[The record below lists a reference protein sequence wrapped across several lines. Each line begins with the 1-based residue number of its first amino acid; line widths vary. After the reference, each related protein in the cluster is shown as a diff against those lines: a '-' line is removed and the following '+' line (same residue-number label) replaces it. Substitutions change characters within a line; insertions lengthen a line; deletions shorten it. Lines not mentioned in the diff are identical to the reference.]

1 MLKQWMQC
9 LVVTSCVAV
18 ALGLSS
24 GRLAEAHSSSDL
36 DQDDHQ
42 REETLYIWAGDQ
54 ERVRPDFLAVIDFNE
69 RSPTYG
75 RVLRTVPLPPPGNVG
90 NEPHHCHLSAD
101 KNILACGGLLSVLKG
116 QPGIF
121 FFDVS
126 NARHPVFLFATSAPN
141 SSITDDFLPLPG
153 GGFLVTQMG
162 SATGGTPGRLAEFD
176 HKLKLIAEYPANPPS
191 DGFNPHGISAA
202 FRRNLLVT
210 SDFIN
215 PVTTLNGVNG
225 DNVELRGSLRFW
237 NLANREITRTVFL
250 PEALGTM
257 DVKLI
262 PKDPHGR
269 AVTVNMFSGFV
280 YTVDPTDGSVVKSF
294 DCENIVPHIEVPVR
308 GGMVQLLA
316 MPKSGDRLIF
326 ASFQAGQIGMLDI
339 SDRTHEDG
347 FVQQAIVNLGEGA
360 GPHDIVLTKDDSRL
374 VVTDYFLDEDAFGK
388 IHFEGDHK
396 VHVIQVTHD
405 TLTLDPRFDLDFNK
419 AFKHTYPAGARPHG
433 IAMK

>member
-1 MLKQWMQC
+1 MGSEMC
-9 LVVTSCVAV
+9 IRDS
-18 ALGLSS
+18 
-24 GRLAEAHSSSDL
+24 
-36 DQDDHQ
+36 
-42 REETLYIWAGDQ
+42 
-54 ERVRPDFLAVIDFNE
+54 
-69 RSPTYG
+69 
-75 RVLRTVPLPPPGNVG
+75 
-90 NEPHHCHLSAD
+90 
-101 KNILACGGLLSVLKG
+101 KG

-280 YTVDPTDGSVVKSF
+280 YTVDPTDGSVVKS
-294 DCENIVPHIEVPVR
+294 
-308 GGMVQLLA
+308 GYAL
-316 MPKSGDRLIF
+316 K
-326 ASFQAGQIGMLDI
+326 AGQLTYDCRYSTMHGMPVTGG
-339 SDRTHEDG
+339 RG
-347 FVQQAIVNLGEGA
+347 FRSLKPLWYNGV
-360 GPHDIVLTKDDSRL
+360 P
-374 VVTDYFLDEDAFGK
+374 
-388 IHFEGDHK
+388 
-396 VHVIQVTHD
+396 
-405 TLTLDPRFDLDFNK
+405 P
-419 AFKHTYPAGARPHG
+419 
-433 IAMK
+433 

>member
-1 MLKQWMQC
+1 MMKPWMQC

-42 REETLYIWAGDQ
+42 REATLYIWAGDQ
-54 ERVRPDFLAVIDFNE
+54 ERVRPDFLAVIDFDE

-116 QPGIF
+116 QNGIF

-162 SATGGTPGRLAEFD
+162 SATGGAPGRLAEFD
-176 HKLKLIAEYPANPPS
+176 HKLNLIAEYPAQPPD

-210 SDFIN
+210 SDYIN
-215 PVTTLNGVNG
+215 PVTTLNVSPG
-225 DNVELRGSLRFW
+225 DVELRGSLRFW

-262 PKDPHGR
+262 PQDPHGR
-269 AVTVNMFSGFV
+269 AVTVTMFSGLV

-294 DCENIVPHIEVPVR
+294 DCEDIVPHIEVPVR

-339 SDRTHEDG
+339 SNRTNEGG
-347 FVQQAIVNLGEGA
+347 FVQKAIVDLGEGA

-374 VVTDYFLDEDAFGK
+374 VVTDYFLNQDDFGK

-405 TLTLDPRFDLDFNK
+405 TLKLDGRFKLDFNK
-419 AFKHTYPAGARPHG
+419 AFKHEYPAGARPHG